1 MEPTNNLFPDKELTS
16 YKINRLI
23 KRDGRLV
30 AFNKDKITD
39 AIFRAAVEVG
49 GSDRSEAEKLAGD
62 VVAHINEK
70 YPLGAIPS
78 VEEIQDM
85 VEKILAE
92 NGHFN
97 TAKAYILYR
106 EKHKDIR
113 DKKSSEQSVQ
123 DNIPYKLIF
132 NFLIWNVDHN
142 CDTIEKI
149 NKQIRDGSIT
159 KLIED
164 AEARYQEEINKAA
177 AKIVERLGKIKMLI
191 VAGPSSSGKTTT
203 TTKIGEVLKQHNVNF
218 VLLNLDNYF
227 KNIEEHPKDE
237 YGDYDFETP
246 QALDLPLINRHLFD
260 LLHGKTIKMPYYDF
274 KIGKRYL
281 DRTEFKLQPNQILL
295 IDSLHGLYNEMTK
308 SIPHDFKFKFY
319 IEAICVLRDKMGEFV
334 EWTDLR
340 MLRRMVRD
348 SWHRA
353 YDPTMTVGHWHYVRK
368 SEKRHIVPFIDKVDY
383 VFNGALPYE
392 LPIHKKF
399 MFKEFPKII
408 QAYENDPKKID
419 AYIRAKRVYQ
429 VLSEFEELD
438 DALVPKNSLLREFI
452 GGSSYKY

>member
-1 MEPTNNLFPDKELTS
+1 MEPIKNLFSEQEITS
-16 YKINRLI
+16 YKISKII
-23 KRDGRLV
+23 KRDGRVV
-30 AFNKDKITD
+30 AFNKDKLTD

-49 GSDRSEAEKLAGD
+49 GADRQIAETLSGY
-62 VVAHINEK
+62 VVAHMNEK
-70 YPLGAIPS
+70 YPQGAIPS
-78 VEEIQDM
+78 VEEVQDM
-85 VEKILAE
+85 VEKVLAE
-92 NGHFN
+92 NGHFT

-106 EKHKDIR
+106 EKHKQIR
-113 DKKSSEQSVQ
+113 DEKSSQQAVQ

-132 NFLIWNVDHN
+132 NFFTWNVDHN

-149 NKQIRDGSIT
+149 NRQIRDGSI
-159 KLIED
+159 KQLID
-164 AEARYQEEINKAA
+164 NAEALYQNEINKVA
-177 AKIVERLGKIKMLI
+177 AKIVERIGKIKMLI

-203 TTKIGEVLKQHNVNF
+203 TTKIGEVLKKHDVNF

-246 QALDLPLINRHLFD
+246 QALDLPLINKHLFD
-260 LLHGKTIKMPYYDF
+260 LLAGKTIRMPYYDF

-281 DRTEFKLQPNQILL
+281 DRTEFKLERNQILL
-295 IDSLHGLYNEMTK
+295 IDSLHGLYDEMTK

-319 IEAICVLRDKMGEFV
+319 IEAICLLRDKAGEFV

-353 YDPTMTVGHWHYVRK
+353 YDPMRTVGHWHYVRR
-368 SEKRHIVPFIDKVDY
+368 SEKKHIVPLINKVEY

-408 QAYENDPKKID
+408 KAYEDDPKKFD

-429 VLSEFEELD
+429 LLGEFEELD
-438 DALVPKNSLLREFI
+438 DSLVPQNSLLREFI